1 MKPDE
6 NSRMLALSALVNAQ
20 INAQTKA
27 ELFRQSVFQLAPTAK
42 TQTLSNRAN
51 QTLEDLKDALAASL
65 QHNPFFYS

>member
-27 ELFRQSVFQLAPTAK
+27 ELFRQSVFQLAPAAK

-65 QHNPFFYS
+65 QHNPLFYS